1 MENPYQSP
9 VESGLSGPAPI
20 AAGIRQPGLVRHVRV
35 VATLVLIQGI
45 LELLA
50 GLFLVFAT
58 CGILMM
64 PRHWPD
70 DSPQPDGFWMVS
82 IIYGALA
89 LIVLTA
95 ACLHITAGWQNR
107 RFRGRTL
114 GIIAMVG
121 GMATLFTCYCLPT
134 AVAVGVYG
142 LIVLLNHEVTEA
154 FYMGEAGHS
163 PQDILAAFAYDPDAA
178 LASPFAASFSPSDN
192 VTPPSSSSVPSD
204 KQGA

>member
-9 VESGLSGPAPI
+9 VESELSGPAPI
-20 AAGIRQPGLVRHVRV
+20 TACVRQPGLVRHVRI
-35 VATLVLIQGI
+35 VATLALIQGV

-50 GLFLVFAT
+50 GLGLTFLA
-58 CGILMM
+58 CNMLMLTQQLA
-64 PRHWPD
+64 D
-70 DSPQPDGFWMVS
+70 DSPQPDGFWMVGVF
-82 IIYGALA
+82 YGGLA
-89 LIVLTA
+89 LVVLTA
-95 ACLHITAGWQNR
+95 ACLHIMAGWQNR

-154 FYMGEAGHS
+154 FCMGEAGHS

-192 VTPPSSSSVPSD
+192 VTPPSSSVPSD
-204 KQGA
+204 EQGA